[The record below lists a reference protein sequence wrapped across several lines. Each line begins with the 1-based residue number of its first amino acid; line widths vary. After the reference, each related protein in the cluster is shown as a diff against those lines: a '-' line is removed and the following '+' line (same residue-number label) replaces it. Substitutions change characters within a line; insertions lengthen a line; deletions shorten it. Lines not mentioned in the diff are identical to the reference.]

1 MIYRKVFKVNYY
13 VDNMSLTL
21 IGLAITVFF
30 SNWMAKIVVYA
41 TELYLTSQGL
51 SREFL
56 SPYFLRVTYK
66 MEKEDKKNY
75 QWLLFGFGT
84 AMIVGFSIPLGGLI
98 LYPVFQ
104 RCTADISIVML
115 NEKKLSFE
123 TEM

>member
-1 MIYRKVFKVNYY
+1 
-13 VDNMSLTL
+13 
-21 IGLAITVFF
+21 
-30 SNWMAKIVVYA
+30 MAKIVVYA

-75 QWLLFGFGT
+75 QGLLFGFGT
-84 AMIVGFSIPLGGLI
+84 AMIAGFSVPLVGLI

-104 RCTADISIVML
+104 RCAADMIVML

-123 TEM
+123 TKM

>member
-1 MIYRKVFKVNYY
+1 M
-13 VDNMSLTL
+13 
-21 IGLAITVFF
+21 AI
-30 SNWMAKIVVYA
+30 IVVHA

-75 QWLLFGFGT
+75 QWLLFGSGT

-104 RCTADISIVML
+104 RCAADILIVML

-123 TEM
+123 TQM